1 MDDSVSKITAALKKN
16 QMFDDTL
23 VIFISDNGG
32 WYYKISLQK
41 TYETGNWKL
50 DSDEELLINS
60 VPCHC
65 FSLDLQPI

>member
-32 WYYKISLQK
+32 WYYKISLK
-41 TYETGNWKL
+41 HYKKRMKLETGYWIATKN
-50 DSDEELLINS
+50 
-60 VPCHC
+60 C
-65 FSLDLQPI
+65 